1 MQSAIDS
8 LLVALLVALAPET
21 DSLGGERLNGSQFGL
36 APSERRARAGA
47 AGEAVVC
54 QQFADIE
61 ARRKCTIRTGRASSG
76 AGGGNATYPE
86 TVIWMAPID
95 PGMPFKFKATPQR

>member
-21 DSLGGERLNGSQFGL
+21 ESPGERLNGLSSF
-36 APSERRARAGA
+36 ERRDRIGA
-47 AGEAVVC
+47 VSEAVVC

-61 ARRKCTIRTGRASSG
+61 ARRKCTIRAGRAASG
-76 AGGGNATYPE
+76 TTGANATYPE